1 MREKGDLVMLD
12 VNLAELGE
20 LLSTIRR
27 TKNLDDLCSLET
39 QYKDFFFREKFEP
52 AIPKVNPSL
61 WTLPIFRS
69 LEASIRII
77 PPGWTRMVDASAPD
91 LGIDVKLFF
100 DAEFDQV
107 EVKATHEY
115 ECVATCL
122 SIGLAYRWVAQMAAA
137 KRLVAAPMGVAYVG
151 IERPLTQKIRPI
163 RRQY

>member
-1 MREKGDLVMLD
+1 MSEKGVPIMLD
-12 VNLAELGE
+12 VNLLELGG
-20 LLSTIRR
+20 LLSAIRR
-27 TKNLDDLCSLET
+27 TKDLEELSSLET
-39 QYKDFFFREKFEP
+39 QYKDFFFRERFEP
-52 AIPKVNPSL
+52 AIPKVDPTL

-69 LEASIRII
+69 LEASLKVI

-122 SIGLAYRWVAQMAAA
+122 SVGLAYRWVAQMAAA
-137 KRLVAAPMGVAYVG
+137 KRLVSAPMGVAYVG